1 MTGLLSLKGRPRR
14 AAVLWVAAAVL
25 LVAAGVWGALALAE
39 RAAPI
44 PAAPAAGAAA
54 GTAEGYTVSCYWNG
68 AFYAGGSDGRLDR
81 ITPEGV
87 REAVALPDAVSLTS
101 VYADGSGILF
111 GSQEGAVISSRNG
124 MEFDVAQA
132 GGKTAVLGITALHG
146 RYLAV
151 TGNGTVL
158 TSSDREQWQAETTPV
173 RHDLISVAST
183 GQMAMAVSAESDILL
198 TRDGENWDTYNFN
211 EMYEGLYPEYVFTSV
226 TALGNSFFI
235 LGHTAEAPDTPLIM
249 FSEDGSVWMHKE
261 LAAINNEAP
270 ELFYPIQPRMI
281 TSDIDQLL
289 ILCGGGQLLTVP
301 SCVTCNQMLALSEQE
316 LYTMALGGGKILLA
330 GEAYSYQI
338 LNDQD
343 VRQER
348 IQAEQAAQD
357 LQSGAVL
364 IDVRED
370 EELEAD
376 GYIEGSLHIPLDQL
390 EAQLPQRV
398 PDQSTE
404 LIFYCAMG
412 SRAQQALELA
422 QQMGYERVYN
432 LGGLRDW
439 PYGIVD

>member
-25 LVAAGVWGALALAE
+25 LVAAGVWGALVLAE

-44 PAAPAAGAAA
+44 PGRPRSRC
-54 GTAEGYTVSCYWNG
+54 SCGNIRRIYG
-68 AFYAGGSDGRLDR
+68 ILLLERSLLCRRFRRPPGSDYSGGSTCGGGASCRGLADQCIRRWIRHPVRQPGRRCDFQQKR
-81 ITPEGV
+81 
-87 REAVALPDAVSLTS
+87 
-101 VYADGSGILF
+101 
-111 GSQEGAVISSRNG
+111 

-261 LAAINNEAP
+261 LAAHNNECA
-270 ELFYPIQPRMI
+270 
-281 TSDIDQLL
+281 
-289 ILCGGGQLLTVP
+289 
-301 SCVTCNQMLALSEQE
+301 
-316 LYTMALGGGKILLA
+316 
-330 GEAYSYQI
+330 
-338 LNDQD
+338 
-343 VRQER
+343 
-348 IQAEQAAQD
+348 
-357 LQSGAVL
+357 GAVL
-364 IDVRED
+364 SHTA
-370 EELEAD
+370 AD
-376 GYIEGSLHIPLDQL
+376 DYQ
-390 EAQLPQRV
+390 
-398 PDQSTE
+398 
-404 LIFYCAMG
+404 
-412 SRAQQALELA
+412 
-422 QQMGYERVYN
+422 
-432 LGGLRDW
+432 
-439 PYGIVD
+439 